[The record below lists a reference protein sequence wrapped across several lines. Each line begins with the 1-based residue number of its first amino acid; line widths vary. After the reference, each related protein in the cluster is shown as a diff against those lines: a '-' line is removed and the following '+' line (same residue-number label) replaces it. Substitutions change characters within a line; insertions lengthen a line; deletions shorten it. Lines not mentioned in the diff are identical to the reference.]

1 LLDGSRPEA
10 AAASAFVRSFLLI
23 SVRSRLCLGAARI
36 ILLATAGFCLHAS
49 AFAQSAALDALP
61 DAPLA
66 TPPQSAPAPSA
77 APDPGATQTQPQT
90 PAPQPGAPSNSSQPA
105 QTPAQSSSSTS
116 SSSSAG
122 QPAQAIPETKEQ
134 KAERARR
141 ELEAEEHQR
150 MLGVVPMFNVQ
161 SNADA
166 APLTSKQKYQLF
178 FKSSTDWYVFA
189 ITAIDG
195 EISLLGQEYPSYGEG
210 VEGFAK
216 YWGAAYADTFDG
228 NLWGNAILTSW
239 WKEDPRYYRMGHGP
253 FMKRAAYSAIT
264 TVWCKRDKGTWGPN
278 YANVAGNFIGG
289 AISNLYYPSDQRGV
303 GLTLGRGASVTY
315 EGIVG
320 AEIAEFWPDIA
331 QHFINKHREKM
342 ERKAEQHSG
351 TEPAPKPVTTPG
363 TRMQPEGNQTSAPNP
378 PEDKPQ
384 DQKPQ

>member
-1 LLDGSRPEA
+1 M
-10 AAASAFVRSFLLI
+10 I
-23 SVRSRLCLGAARI
+23 SVQSRFCLGAACI
-36 ILLATAGFCLHAS
+36 AVLAIAGFCLPTCAS
-49 AFAQSAALDALP
+49 AQAAALDQLP
-61 DAPLA
+61 DAPQA
-66 TPPQSAPAPSA
+66 AGETSASA
-77 APDPGATQTQPQT
+77 AERGWLAQPEQTQGQTQPSAQGQT
-90 PAPQPGAPSNSSQPA
+90 QGQTPQPGD
-105 QTPAQSSSSTS
+105 SSSSN
-116 SSSSAG
+116 
-122 QPAQAIPETKEQ
+122 QPAQATPETKEQ

-195 EISLLGQEYPSYGEG
+195 EISLLGQEYPTYGEG
-210 VEGFAK
+210 AKGFAK

-239 WKEDPRYYRMGHGP
+239 WHEDPRYYRMGHGP
-253 FMKRAAYSAIT
+253 FLKRAAYSAVT

-303 GLTLGRGASVTY
+303 VLTVGRGASVTY

-331 QHFINKHREKM
+331 QHFMKKHQAKLDRQ
-342 ERKAEQHSG
+342 AAQQAG

-363 TRMQPEGNQTSAPNP
+363 TRMQPEGNQTPAPNP

-384 DQKPQ
+384 EQKPQ

>member
-1 LLDGSRPEA
+1 MPATSLESRH
-10 AAASAFVRSFLLI
+10 SAYSDSCTKPQPWYAPQARSQVLI
-23 SVRSRLCLGAARI
+23 SGMRFFVGFTPR
-36 ILLATAGFCLHAS
+36 ILLLAAVAS
-49 AFAQSAALDALP
+49 LVPLYAVAQSTALDELP
-61 DAPLA
+61 DAPQA
-66 TPPQSAPAPSA
+66 NAEQNTPPASPAPVPQSTVPA
-77 APDPGATQTQPQT
+77 ATQGQQQP
-90 PAPQPGAPSNSSQPA
+90 SDSSSSAQPA
-105 QTPAQSSSSTS
+105 QTA
-116 SSSSAG
+116 
-122 QPAQAIPETKEQ
+122 PETKEQ

-161 SNADA
+161 DNANA
-166 APLTSKQKYQLF
+166 APMTPKQKFQLF

-210 VEGFAK
+210 AEGFAK

-239 WKEDPRYYRMGHGP
+239 WKEDPRYYRMGHGK
-253 FMKRAAYSAIT
+253 FIKRAAYSAVT

-289 AISNLYYPSDQRGV
+289 AISNVYYPADQRGF
-303 GLTLGRGASVTY
+303 GLTMGRGASVTY

-331 QHFINKHREKM
+331 QHFMKKRQQKLD
-342 ERKAEQHSG
+342 RQDAQPPAA
-351 TEPAPKPVTTPG
+351 PAPAS
-363 TRMQPEGNQTSAPNP
+363 TSP
-378 PEDKPQ
+378 KPQ
-384 DQKPQ
+384 

>member
-1 LLDGSRPEA
+1 
-10 AAASAFVRSFLLI
+10 LI
-23 SVRSRLCLGAARI
+23 SVQSRFCLGAACI
-36 ILLATAGFCLHAS
+36 AVLAIAGFCLPTCAS
-49 AFAQSAALDALP
+49 AQAAALDQLP
-61 DAPLA
+61 DAPQA
-66 TPPQSAPAPSA
+66 AGETSSPMPDPVSQAQPPQSQTPPQGQTPQSQP
-77 APDPGATQTQPQT
+77 PGQTQPT
-90 PAPQPGAPSNSSQPA
+90 GD
-105 QTPAQSSSSTS
+105 SSSSN
-116 SSSSAG
+116 
-122 QPAQAIPETKEQ
+122 QPAQATPETKEQ

-195 EISLLGQEYPSYGEG
+195 EISLLGQEYPTYGEG
-210 VEGFAK
+210 AKGFAK

-239 WKEDPRYYRMGHGP
+239 WHEDPRYYRMGHGP
-253 FMKRAAYSAIT
+253 FLKRAAYSAVT
-264 TVWCKRDKGTWGPN
+264 TVWCKRDDGRWGPN

-331 QHFINKHREKM
+331 QHFINKHKEKM
-342 ERKAEQHSG
+342 DRKAAQQAG

-363 TRMQPEGNQTSAPNP
+363 TRMQPEGNQTPAPNP

-384 DQKPQ
+384 EQKPQ